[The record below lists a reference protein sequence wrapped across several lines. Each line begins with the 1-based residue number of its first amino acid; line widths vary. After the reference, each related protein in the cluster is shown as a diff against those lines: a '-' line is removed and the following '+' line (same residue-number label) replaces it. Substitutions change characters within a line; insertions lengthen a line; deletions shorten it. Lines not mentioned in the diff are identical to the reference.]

1 MGLMIVAGELYIV
14 ARLLDQAEVMLR
26 RPARRVKGVWAR
38 SPAVVRILVGVVVP
52 ICGVVLGLWALLPV
66 LRWLL

>member
-1 MGLMIVAGELYIV
+1 MF
-14 ARLLDQAEVMLR
+14 R
-26 RPARRVKGVWAR
+26 RPARRAKGVWAR